1 MKLKYRLPLYF
12 LLVVAILTLLNSFLI
27 LQTTDDRFRTFI
39 FSGDSSKAEV
49 YAGLLS
55 EYFEDQGSWDN
66 VQTFIMELP
75 EMITKNLD
83 EGMFGTIKSFSESHY
98 YQPMVENL
106 FSNRVVLA
114 DTEGYIV
121 ADSAGKL
128 IGTSHPQRHLSHG
141 IPIMTVQGKKGVIL
155 VGSMVDTSL
164 TDTDELFLA
173 SIKRSLLYS
182 SFFSVLIA
190 LAVGIMLSIHLTKP
204 MAELAQRAR
213 EIALGNLSTPM
224 DIKGNDELAELSQ
237 AFNEM
242 ITELKKLDT
251 AKKQVIADAAHE
263 LRTPV
268 TLIQGTIEGM
278 LDGIL
283 SFDQENLKSVLEEVL
298 RLSLL
303 IETLRELELIDAGEL
318 KLSKEPID
326 IRSLLSK
333 SLALFVPV
341 ANEKEITISFKPCLG
356 NPATTYGDFFRLR
369 EVVDNLISN
378 AIKYTPTGGHIQIQ
392 EEKPAKNLVRFS
404 IDDSGPG
411 IDISERERVFE
422 RFYRIDK
429 SRSSASGGRGLGLAI
444 SSEIV
449 KAHGGK
455 ITIGSS
461 DLGGARFCVDLPV
474 RNT

>member
-12 LLVVAILTLLNSFLI
+12 LLVVAILTLLSSFLV
-27 LQTTDDRFRTFI
+27 LQTTDDRFRAFV
-39 FSGDSSKAEV
+39 FSGDSAKAEV
-49 YAGLLS
+49 YAGLLD
-55 EYFEDQGSWDN
+55 EYYEDQGCWDN
-66 VQTFIMELP
+66 VQQFILELP

-83 EGMFGTIKSFSESHY
+83 EGIFGTIKSIAESHY
-98 YQPMVENL
+98 YQPMVKNL
-106 FSNRVVLA
+106 FSDRVVLA
-114 DTEGYIV
+114 NTEGFIV

-128 IGTSHPQRHLSHG
+128 IGTSHPERHLSHG
-141 IPIMTVQGKKGVIL
+141 IPIMTDTGKKGIVL

-182 SFFSVLIA
+182 SLFSVLIA
-190 LAVGIMLSIHLTKP
+190 LAVGIMLSMHLTKP
-204 MAELAQRAR
+204 MAELARRAR
-213 EIALGNLSTPM
+213 EIALGGLSNPV

-242 ITELKKLDT
+242 TTELKKLDT

-268 TLIQGTIEGM
+268 TLIQGIIEGM

-283 SFDQENLKSVLEEVL
+283 PLDQDNLKSVLEEVL

-303 IETLRELELIDAGEL
+303 IDTLRELELIDAGEM

-341 ANEKEITISFKPCLG
+341 ANEKGITISFSPCLG
-356 NPATTYGDFFRLR
+356 KATTAYGDFFRLR
-369 EVVDNLISN
+369 EVVDNLVSN
-378 AIKYTPTGGHIQIQ
+378 AIKYTPAGGYIQIQ
-392 EEKPAKNLVRFS
+392 EEKPAKDLIRFS
-404 IDDSGPG
+404 VEDSGPG
-411 IDISERERVFE
+411 IEASERERVFE

-455 ITIGSS
+455 ITIDTSP
-461 DLGGARFCVDLPV
+461 LGGARFYVELPV
-474 RNT
+474 RDI